1 MDILREL
8 SPALIL
14 LFNEGLHH
22 SNISVEYRA
31 ELLATDHLNKGLLVG
46 VRYLSWFLQILE
58 VLALAFQVVFQI
70 LHVLE
75 RSDPLK

>member
-1 MDILREL
+1 MNILREL

-22 SNISVEYRA
+22 SNVSIKYRA
-31 ELLATDHLNKGLLVG
+31 EFLSTDHLNKGLFVS
-46 VRYLSWFLQILE
+46 VWYLSWFFKILE

-75 RSDPLK
+75 